1 MVYTSATLSLA
12 ALEYLVN
19 VGIDEAPGDLI
30 SMSADIPD
38 SVSRKRL
45 AFGDLPA
52 NWRTY
57 PTPERLAAIGSAWA
71 ASLESAVLVVPSAV
85 IPEEMNWLLN
95 PRHPDAGRIV
105 IEKKAAFR
113 FDPRLRRRKT
123 R

>member
-19 VGIDEAPGDLI
+19 VGFDESPGELI
-30 SMSADIPD
+30 SIAADVPA
-38 SVSRKRL
+38 SVSRKELPL
-45 AFGDLPA
+45 ADLPS

-57 PTPERLAAIGSAWA
+57 PAPERLAAIGTAWA
-71 ASLESAVLVVPSAV
+71 SSLQSAVLVVPSAV

-95 PRHPDAGRIV
+95 PRHPDAARIT